1 MSESVF
7 DTPVICNIKDGKTA
21 YVAKYAFTI
30 SSEHPEDS
38 HLRIDVSHPC
48 YPKRKRGYTVK
59 ARRTG
64 DVYQVGLF
72 DMYRVIFSK
81 EFKRTASYVFDVAR
95 LFGAIT
101 GGDDELCL
109 VQAVW
114 SVK

>member
-1 MSESVF
+1 MSDNAFSISAISGIE
-7 DTPVICNIKDGKTA
+7 DGKTA

-38 HLRIDVSHPC
+38 RLRINTSHPC
-48 YPKRKRGYTVK
+48 SPKRKRSYTVK
-59 ARRTG
+59 TRRIG
-64 DVYQVGLF
+64 DVYQVGIF

-81 EFKRTASYVFDVAR
+81 EFKRAASSVFDIAY

-101 GGDDELCL
+101 GGDNELCL